1 VAALGE
7 AGGVPLVDGY
17 RTGRLLGFGSS
28 GEVWSA
34 RAVDSGELV
43 ALKVLSPERAD
54 PSRVLRETSVLR
66 RLDHPHVVRLRAV
79 TQTAQGEAVL
89 VLDRALGGS
98 IGALVGARGALDV
111 GEAVTVLA
119 PLAGALA
126 DLHERG
132 LVHGDVAPGN
142 VLFQESGVPQLADLG
157 LASIIGEP
165 PPGDVHGTAGYTDP
179 ARLAGAP
186 PSPASDVY
194 ALAAV
199 GWLALTGRAPQPPG
213 ERPPLVTVAPH
224 VPRDLALALEEAL
237 AVDPQARPTARELA
251 VRCFDAAPA
260 APVRLVPTDPGAAPA
275 EVVTHRLRAA
285 VAAAS
290 SADAPGAVR
299 GRHRRVDTAAWVTW
313 RRGSLVGLLVVA
325 VAAAV
330 LLYVL
335 SPDAPPAEAAPQ
347 SAAPAATATVGPVTP
362 TAATV
367 PDPVDRA
374 LRSDDPVAAVPA
386 LAWLRAQA
394 FASGDRAL
402 LERAATREGPA
413 LVDDLDRLEQLVDAG
428 VVLAGLAFDVR
439 RVEVLSRDAD
449 RAVVEATVV
458 ALPHRQQR
466 ADGTVVAQMAAAPER
481 TSRLVLQRGDAGWQV
496 DSVG

>member
-1 VAALGE
+1 M
-7 AGGVPLVDGY
+7 
-17 RTGRLLGFGSS
+17 
-28 GEVWSA
+28 
-34 RAVDSGELV
+34 
-43 ALKVLSPERAD
+43 
-54 PSRVLRETSVLR
+54 
-66 RLDHPHVVRLRAV
+66 
-79 TQTAQGEAVL
+79 
-89 VLDRALGGS
+89 
-98 IGALVGARGALDV
+98 
-111 GEAVTVLA
+111 
-119 PLAGALA
+119 
-126 DLHERG
+126 
-132 LVHGDVAPGN
+132 
-142 VLFQESGVPQLADLG
+142 
-157 LASIIGEP
+157 
-165 PPGDVHGTAGYTDP
+165 
-179 ARLAGAP
+179 
-186 PSPASDVY
+186 
-194 ALAAV
+194 
-199 GWLALTGRAPQPPG
+199 
-213 ERPPLVTVAPH
+213 
-224 VPRDLALALEEAL
+224 
-237 AVDPQARPTARELA
+237 
-251 VRCFDAAPA
+251 
-260 APVRLVPTDPGAAPA
+260 
-275 EVVTHRLRAA
+275 
-285 VAAAS
+285 
-290 SADAPGAVR
+290 
-299 GRHRRVDTAAWVTW
+299 
-313 RRGSLVGLLVVA
+313 GLLVVA

-347 SAAPAATATVGPVTP
+347 SAAPAATTTVGPVTP

-413 LVDDLDRLEQLVDAG
+413 LADDLHRFEQLVDAG